1 MKIVCDKNMPYVAEA
16 FGTLG
21 EVALKDGRQ
30 ITADDVCDAEL
41 LITRST
47 TRINAGL
54 LDGSAVRFYGSGV
67 IGTDHI
73 DIPYLASRGIVWT
86 GAPGC
91 NAESVATYITAA
103 LLWLGGRT
111 GLTLAGRTLGVIGV
125 GNVGRRVCVHA
136 RALGMRVLANDPPRQ
151 RDPADAEAAA
161 FVSLERV
168 LEESDVITCHVPL
181 TRDGQDATFHLLDAA
196 RLARL
201 RPGAVLI
208 NAARGPVVATD
219 ALLAALDS
227 GHVSHAVID
236 CWEGEPAYRPELLTR
251 TALSTPHIAGHAYEG
266 KVNGTAIV
274 YRRACDFLGVQATYP
289 FTLPEP
295 SLPLWRGDAAGRAD
309 EDVLR
314 ELVLAVYD
322 IEADSRR
329 LADSCVADDAAR
341 AAAFDAQRSRYPMRR
356 EFASTRVQVAHASD
370 ALLAKIA
377 GLGFRVE
384 ALEKP
389 LVAWASRP

>member
-1 MKIVCDKNMPYVAEA
+1 MKIVCDKNMPFAAEA

-21 EVALKDGRQ
+21 EVLLKDGRQ
-30 ITADDVCDAEL
+30 IAADDVRDAEL

-91 NAESVATYITAA
+91 NAESVATYVTAA

-111 GLTLAGRTLGVIGV
+111 GLMLEGRTLGVIGV
-125 GNVGRRVCVHA
+125 GNVGRRVCAHA
-136 RALGMRVLANDPPRQ
+136 RALGLRVLANDPPRQ
-151 RDPADAEAAA
+151 RDAADAEAAA
-161 FVSLERV
+161 FVPLERV
-168 LEESDVITCHVPL
+168 LEESDIITCHVPL
-181 TRDGQDATFHLLDAA
+181 TRQGPDATFHLLDAA

-201 RPGAVLI
+201 RRGAILV
-208 NAARGPVVATD
+208 NAARGPVVETD
-219 ALLAALDS
+219 ALRAALDS
-227 GHVSHAVID
+227 GRVGQAVID
-236 CWEGEPAYRPELLTR
+236 CWEGEPAYRPDLLAR
-251 TALSTPHIAGHAYEG
+251 AALSTPHIAGHAYEG
-266 KVNGTAIV
+266 KVNGTALV
-274 YRRACDFLGVQATYP
+274 YRRACDFLGMPAVYP

-295 SLPLWRGDAAGRAD
+295 PLPLWRGDAAGRGD
-309 EDVLR
+309 EAVLR
-314 ELVLAVYD
+314 ELVLSVYD
-322 IEADSRR
+322 IETDSSR
-329 LADSCVADDAAR
+329 LAASCAADDAAR

-377 GLGFRVE
+377 GLGFR
-384 ALEKP
+384 
-389 LVAWASRP
+389 LV